1 MCMSSGPSAPAPP
14 PPPPAAPMVLEQVA
28 PDKAV
33 KKKAKTDQTGNKQFR
48 NDYTPSSAAG
58 LGGVPTAGNKSL
70 GINKK

>member
-1 MCMSSGPSAPAPP
+1 
-14 PPPPAAPMVLEQVA
+14 MVLEQVA